1 MKTVSTIILLLA
13 MAAGPLAAQSVE
25 VSGQLRE
32 RSEFNDK
39 SFIETQHHDV
49 YHQLRT
55 RLKASATVN
64 EQVSVVAEIQD
75 ARTYGEESSL
85 MNAGAAH
92 FDLRQGY
99 VEVKGLADGLLGFKL
114 GRQALV
120 YANQRFLGAIDWHPY
135 GQTFDAGVL
144 RLSAGD
150 FRLDAIGAAITRN
163 PVMPAYTRDVFLT
176 GTWAAWVPEKARYTV
191 QAFFLYDNPAASV
204 LNTLISQNRM
214 TAGIYAGG
222 HLAGFDYELDAAVQ
236 MGDYKVTGDQTRD
249 INANMVGVRVGYS
262 FPDLAKLR
270 IGAGFDRLSGQEA
283 GNGNFTSF
291 HTLFATNHKYYGF
304 MDYFLNIPANTNGF
318 GLQDIIAQ
326 VSATPIE
333 GFSIA
338 ADLHLFST
346 ASDPAEFGTAY
357 NGKSLSNAIG
367 TEVDLTAK
375 WNVAKAVG
383 MTLGYSMFSGA
394 ADRAVLMGTTDGT
407 SWAYLMTT
415 VNF

>member
-13 MAAGPLAAQSVE
+13 LAAGPLAAQSVE

-55 RLKASATVN
+55 RLKAAAAVN
-64 EQVSVVAEIQD
+64 DQVNVVAEIQD
-75 ARTYGEESSL
+75 ARIYGDESST
-85 MNAGAAH
+85 MNSGAAH

-99 VEVKGLADGLLGFKL
+99 VEVKGIADGLLSFKL
-114 GRQALV
+114 GRQALA
-120 YANQRFLGAIDWHPY
+120 YANERLLGAIDWHPY

-150 FRLDAIGAAITRN
+150 FRIDAIGAAITRN
-163 PVMPAYTRDVFLT
+163 PVMPDYTRDVFLT
-176 GTWAAWVPEKARYTV
+176 GAWAAWAPEKARYTV
-191 QAFFLYDNPAASV
+191 QAFFLYDNPATAV
-204 LNTLISQNRM
+204 LQQYRQ

-222 HLAGFDYELDAAVQ
+222 HFAGFDYELDAAVQ
-236 MGDYKVTGDQTRD
+236 MGDYKVSGNQTRN

-283 GNGNFTSF
+283 GNGDYTSF
-291 HTLFATNHKYYGF
+291 HTLYATNHKYYGF
-304 MDYFLNIPANTNGF
+304 MDYFLNIPTTTTGF

-326 VSATPIE
+326 VSLTPTE
-333 GFSIA
+333 GFSLA

-346 ASDPAEFGTAY
+346 ASDPAEFGGSFA
-357 NGKSLSNAIG
+357 GKSQSIG

-375 WNVAKAVG
+375 WSVAKAVG

-394 ADRAVLMGTTDGT
+394 ADRVVLMGTTDGT